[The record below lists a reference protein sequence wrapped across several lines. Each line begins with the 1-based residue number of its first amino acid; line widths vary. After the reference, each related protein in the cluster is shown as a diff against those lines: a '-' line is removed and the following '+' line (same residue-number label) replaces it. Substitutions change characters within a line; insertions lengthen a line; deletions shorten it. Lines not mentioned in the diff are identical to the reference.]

1 MVLIQLIRVKSGHSG
16 TITVE
21 VLINT
26 LELVL
31 DDESIMAL
39 SEVVA
44 VVVMDCEKL
53 IEFVKEHPIL
63 YDTSHPKYMD
73 QLRKDK
79 LWRIIAVRL
88 NQHENDCKKV
98 WQNLR
103 DSFRRVLKKRKASRD
118 LLLDGKP
125 KVWKYEDEMSF
136 LIPHFTTRTSRLL
149 GSVERNQL
157 QSEEEQSVDNFVEDQ
172 CTIMEQNESIQ
183 FDSSDDTKATT
194 SCADSSATLVKYVL
208 ENQERYRSRLEE
220 DDITSFFINMA
231 KTVKTFSR
239 YRRAEAK
246 SKVFAIVSQLEFEQI
261 SEERD
266 QNFRIALESD
276 RTITQKP
283 EYVNSDPLN

>member
-1 MVLIQLIRVKSGHSG
+1 MS
-16 TITVE
+16 TITNNA
-21 VLINT
+21 IFNH
-26 LELVL
+26 
-31 DDESIMAL
+31 I
-39 SEVVA
+39 
-44 VVVMDCEKL
+44 
-53 IEFVKEHPIL
+53 F
-63 YDTSHPKYMD
+63 
-73 QLRKDK
+73 
-79 LWRIIAVRL
+79 IIS
-88 NQHENDCKKV
+88 ENDCKKV

-157 QSEEEQSVDNFVEDQ
+157 QSEEEQSIDNFVEDQ